1 MDRSIKR
8 SQKSL
13 FCTELCTCI
22 PVVGL
27 IKYSAVTRRTGTPSV
42 HQPSPCPRLK
52 NSIGIYYRDLIR
64 RFAQE
69 SLNSQICFS
78 LNKRAI
84 FVCFSG
90 QVLHT
95 LQNYSRRLNVIELKR
110 S

>member
-52 NSIGIYYRDLIR
+52 NSIGIYYHDLIR

-69 SLNSQICFS
+69 SLNSQIFFS

-84 FVCFSG
+84 FSG

-95 LQNYSRRLNVIELKR
+95 LQNFSRRLNIIELKR